1 MSAPRVPEPGLLV
14 LSVLCAEWEACWPRL
29 SAELEARF
37 GLTDFASAFMDFG
50 HTDYYDRELGT
61 PLRRRMLAFERLV
74 PLDGLPEAKLF
85 TNELERRE
93 ARSDGS
99 RRFNLDPGVLTQ
111 ERLILATGKNFTH
124 RVYLGRGIWADLTL
138 VYTGGG
144 WLVLPWTFP
153 DYAAPD
159 MLELLSEMREH
170 YRRKLFAL
178 RGDNPGLEAP
188 NEERKETCPRA

>member
-14 LSVLCAEWEACWPRL
+14 LSVLCAEWEACWPEL
-29 SAELEARF
+29 SAALEERF
-37 GLTDFASAFMDFG
+37 GPADFVSGFMDFG
-50 HTDYYDRELGT
+50 HTAYYDRELGA

-74 PLDGLPEAKLF
+74 PLDCLPEAKLF
-85 TNELERRE
+85 TNGLERAG
-93 ARSDGS
+93 ARPDGG

-124 RVYLGRGIWADLTL
+124 RVYLGQGIWADLTL

-159 MLELLSEMREH
+159 MLELLSAMREH
-170 YRRKLFAL
+170 YRRKIFVP
-178 RGDNPGLEAP
+178 RGDNPGPQAP
-188 NEERKETCPRA
+188 DEERKDACPRA